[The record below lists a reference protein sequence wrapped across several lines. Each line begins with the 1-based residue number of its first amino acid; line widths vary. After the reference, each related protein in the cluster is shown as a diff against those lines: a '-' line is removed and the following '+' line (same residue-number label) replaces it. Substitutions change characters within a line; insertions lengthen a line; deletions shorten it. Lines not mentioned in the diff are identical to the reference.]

1 LVAVA
6 LASLD
11 MAKKSNTD
19 FFSSLR
25 SQGLRKSVAK
35 ALAELETRGPEAR
48 AAAEKVARSVANDLR
63 SAADTIEKRLDVDR
77 ADAGTG
83 AAKKAASTQKRG
95 ATTRRAT
102 PKKGATSGA
111 GSTAKKTASTQK
123 RGATTRSPTP
133 KKSAT
138 TRASST
144 AKKSS

>member
-1 LVAVA
+1 
-6 LASLD
+6 

-35 ALAELETRGPEAR
+35 ALADLETRGPEAR

-63 SAADTIEKRLDVDR
+63 NAADTIERKLDVGQ
-77 ADAGTG
+77 ADARTS

-95 ATTRRAT
+95 ATTRRPTA
-102 PKKGATSGA
+102 KKGTS
-111 GSTAKKTASTQK
+111 STAKKAASTQK

-133 KKSAT
+133 KKGTT
-138 TRASST
+138 TRASSA
-144 AKKSS
+144 AKKSA